1 MSDTF
6 KQDLPIGEE
15 AEYKV
20 LAMVRKKYPN
30 AYKMKGKFKPY
41 DIYVPDNDMKIEVKW
56 DIKSNRYDNYFIEY
70 ECNGESSGIF
80 TSDADYW
87 VIHDN
92 NKYIWIKKNKL
103 LTIASWYGKRWEGI
117 PEGGASIVKSYLV
130 PKNNIIICA
139 DKITTPHESSG

>member
-56 DIKSNRYDNYFIEY
+56 DIKSN
-70 ECNGESSGIF
+70 
-80 TSDADYW
+80 
-87 VIHDN
+87 
-92 NKYIWIKKNKL
+92 KYIWIKKNKL

>member
-1 MSDTF
+1 
-6 KQDLPIGEE
+6 
-15 AEYKV
+15 
-20 LAMVRKKYPN
+20 
-30 AYKMKGKFKPY
+30 MKGKCKPY

-139 DKITTPHESSG
+139 DKITTPNESSG